1 MEKKGSQAVA
11 FPDSLGL
18 GTAAPIADTHLLSSM
33 GLGPFSASWFCW
45 EETHEVVIQ
54 FPVSITQ
61 RWGEPSSFREPS
73 VSPNLKEKPG
83 LGLPHPSPQE
93 GCTALGTKLPEARG
107 RIRSRSSPL
116 RRRKGEHTV
125 GQRAKGEE
133 AQT

>member
-1 MEKKGSQAVA
+1 MEKKGSRAVA

-61 RWGEPSSFREPS
+61 QWGEPSSFREPS
-73 VSPNLKEKPG
+73 GSPNLKEKPG

-107 RIRSRSSPL
+107 RIRSGSSPL
-116 RRRKGEHTV
+116 RRRRGEHTV